1 MKKTFTIKNL
11 ENELLQDR
19 ENKTKLKYN
28 KPNDTSVK
36 RILSYSRSL
45 SCIDTHSIGKVLI
58 LNN

>member
-19 ENKTKLKYN
+19 ENKTKLQYN
-28 KPNDTSVK
+28 KPNDASVK